1 MALLLPVL
9 VTGFFIGSLRDNL
22 VTSSN
27 NRPVT
32 IGVAGGTGSGKT
44 TVSNQITER
53 VGHKHIAYLPHD
65 AYYRDLTELSD
76 DERARI
82 NFDHPDSL
90 DTELL
95 IEHVERLQR
104 GESVNIP
111 VYDFTTHRRKP
122 ETLSVGPQ
130 PIILVEGILIFTE
143 KKLRD
148 VLDIKI
154 YVEADADIRF
164 IRRLKRDVE
173 ERGRSVESII
183 DQYLATVRP
192 MHLKF
197 VEPSKRYA
205 DVIIPQGGFNFVAI
219 DMVADRIRSM
229 LATRSDN

>member
-1 MALLLPVL
+1 MAS
-9 VTGFFIGSLRDNL
+9 F
-22 VTSSN
+22 

-44 TVSNQITER
+44 TVSNQIMER
-53 VGHKHIAYLPHD
+53 VGQKNIAYLPHD
-65 AYYRDLTELSD
+65 AYYKDLSNLSN
-76 DERARI
+76 DERDRI

-90 DTELL
+90 DTDLM
-95 IEHVERLQR
+95 IEHIKRLQQ
-104 GESVNIP
+104 GQSVNIP
-111 VYDFTTHRRKP
+111 VYDFTTDRRKP

-143 KKLRD
+143 RALRD
-148 VLDIKI
+148 LLDIKI
-154 YVEADADIRF
+154 YVDTDADIRF

-173 ERGRSVESII
+173 ERARSLDSVVE
-183 DQYLATVRP
+183 QYLGTVRP

-205 DVIIPQGGFNFVAI
+205 DVIIPQGGFNLVAI

-229 LATRSDN
+229 LRANSEE